1 MNMMQIFQVGDE
13 IGGYCNG
20 YFGRDDY
27 ENKTCVMVAPKYAV
41 FEHWETG
48 TGTILNYSDG
58 LEFDAKKWLLTSN
71 EQERSDD

>member
-1 MNMMQIFQVGDE
+1 MNMMQVFKVGDE

-41 FEHWETG
+41 FEIWG
-48 TGTILNYSDG
+48 TGIGVILNYSDG
-58 LEFDAKKWLLTSN
+58 LEIDAKEWNIK
-71 EQERSDD
+71 Q